1 MVVLHFNALAFGVI
15 RICNRLV
22 FYVRGATF
30 IRVIA
35 AASEIVIFGFEQQHT
50 PYIGPHFVVN
60 FVSNFA
66 ITWLIKRKNDDEDEE
81 VEVDDDDD
89 DDDGVEEVDGDLC
102 LGGQSYEGVVEER
115 GVGKVGFLTT
125 PETLA
130 SSSSSSSI
138 SQRTKSQ
145 IMFWDFVRLIII
157 IIIIYPMMR
166 KTMII

>member
-1 MVVLHFNALAFGVI
+1 M
-15 RICNRLV
+15 
-22 FYVRGATF
+22 
-30 IRVIA
+30 
-35 AASEIVIFGFEQQHT
+35 
-50 PYIGPHFVVN
+50 
-60 FVSNFA
+60 SNFA

-130 SSSSSSSI
+130 SSSSSSSL
-138 SQRTKSQ
+138 SS
-145 IMFWDFVRLIII
+145 VRWASPPSSSSSL
-157 IIIIYPMMR
+157 
-166 KTMII
+166 